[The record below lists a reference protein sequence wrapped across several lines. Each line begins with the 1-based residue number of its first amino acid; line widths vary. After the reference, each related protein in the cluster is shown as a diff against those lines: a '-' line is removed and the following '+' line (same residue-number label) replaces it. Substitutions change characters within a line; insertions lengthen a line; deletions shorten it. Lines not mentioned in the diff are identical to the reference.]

1 VNESVSALSA
11 WESFYVIV
19 GSSGGA
25 LIGLQFVVLTLIA
38 DRRNGATTAASVSA
52 FGTPTVVHFGAAL
65 VISAL
70 MSVPWPSL
78 HALSAALGVCGLIGL
93 GYGAF
98 VIRRA
103 RSQTGYEPVWQDWL
117 WYSVFPAIS
126 YAALTATAVLLRSYP
141 RSALF
146 VVGATALS
154 LLLIGLHNA
163 WDAVTH
169 IVVSGSAGNE
179 KKIG

>member
-1 VNESVSALSA
+1 
-11 WESFYVIV
+11 
-19 GSSGGA
+19 
-25 LIGLQFVVLTLIA
+25 VLTLIA
-38 DRRNGATTAASVSA
+38 DRHDGATTAGSVSA

-65 VISAL
+65 VISAF

-78 HALSAALGVCGLIGL
+78 DALSVALGVCGLIGL

-103 RSQTGYEPVWQDWL
+103 RSQTGYEPVWQDWF
-117 WYSVFPAIS
+117 WYSALPAIS
-126 YAALTATAVLLRSYP
+126 YAALTATAVLLRTHA
-141 RSALF
+141 RLALF
-146 VVGATALS
+146 VVGGVALG

-169 IVVSGSAGNE
+169 IVVSGSAANK
-179 KKIG
+179 KKID